1 MTLALCVNHQ
11 LQSPTDPLL
20 ARLPGVG
27 LRVLAYDLDELD
39 GWLAQLD
46 DGRPV
51 FVTLNNECRQVGSDW
66 RGWDAAVQ
74 DLALRFGGL
83 RTGGRVVAV
92 GCGNELDI
100 WHLQP
105 PGGNPDPRLTPAFAA
120 DLANRALRWLAP
132 EGIATVATSVA
143 SGTWYAY
150 LEAMAAALA
159 PGIAVDVHPYG
170 KRADGWPANADW
182 GDLEQTVRQTA
193 ALSGGRAVYV
203 SEGGI
208 KLGDAGGE
216 AAQAEYVTRWV
227 AVMRRL
233 GVPFASYFALY
244 DHSGAPHE
252 QGAQA
257 FGLVASDGRERPAL
271 KAFIDAAVTTPPEVK
286 VPEFILG
293 IKAEAERLKKLGIDV
308 GVPLEHETYLVE
320 GAPYSLQFTTKGYFM
335 YSRVGHVAHFFKAEG
350 H

>member
-1 MTLALCVNHQ
+1 MTLALAVNHQ
-11 LQSPTDPLL
+11 LQNPRDPLL

-27 LRVLAYDLDELD
+27 LRALVYDLDEFD
-39 GWLAQLD
+39 GWVERLD

-51 FVTLNNECRQVGSDW
+51 FATLNNECADVGADW
-66 RGWDAAVQ
+66 RGWDAVAESI
-74 DLALRFGGL
+74 ARRFGGL
-83 RTGGRVVAV
+83 RDGGRVVAV

-100 WHLQP
+100 WYAQP
-105 PGGNPDPRLTPAFAA
+105 PAGNPDPRLTPRFAA
-120 DLANRALRWLAP
+120 DLANRARRFLAS

-150 LEAMAAALA
+150 LERMVAELA
-159 PGIAVDVHPYG
+159 PGIGVDIHPYG
-170 KRADGWPANADW
+170 KRADGWPVNADW
-182 GDLEQTVRQTA
+182 GDLEQTVQQTA
-193 ALSGGRAVYV
+193 DLSGGRAVYV

-227 AVMRRL
+227 GVMRRL

-257 FGLVASDGRERPAL
+257 FGLVASDGRARPAL
-271 KAFIDAAVTTPPEVK
+271 AAFIEAAGIAEGE

-293 IKAEAERLKKLGIDV
+293 IKAEAERLKRLGIDV

-335 YSRVGHVAHFFKAEG
+335 YARAGHTVHFFKAEG